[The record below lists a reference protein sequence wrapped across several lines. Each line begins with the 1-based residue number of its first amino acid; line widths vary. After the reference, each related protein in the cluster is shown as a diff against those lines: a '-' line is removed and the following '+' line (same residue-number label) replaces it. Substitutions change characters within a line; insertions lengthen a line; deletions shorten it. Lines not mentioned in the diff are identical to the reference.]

1 MTPSDRR
8 KKIRRLQKKS
18 ERLKHEGD
26 KIVHDQCADPS
37 VGFAKW
43 DEGRDIDFALGYV
56 ARHMD
61 LQTGKLSIP
70 LEDEEVA

>member
-8 KKIRRLQKKS
+8 KKIRRLTEMG
-18 ERLKHEGD
+18 ERLKRDGD
-26 KIVHDQCADPS
+26 KIVHDTNASAS
-37 VGFAKW
+37 VGFALW
-43 DEGRDIDFALGYV
+43 DDARAIDFALGYI